1 MCCQRPTHHGL
12 FSCGLQ
18 HQTAAR
24 DFDDRQRKIR
34 RAPHAAAVP
43 VRAADARHRPIPIRR
58 PLPKQISH
66 ETKHWRQF
74 ITFPD
79 SKNKNKSS
87 ANFKTKFQFVKS
99 KKLTLPLRLELHVQQ
114 SSHQLSATFS
124 KCKLLFE
131 KHLAVSKGSH
141 HFKDFQ
147 QLKQFQSTLQLQA

>member
-1 MCCQRPTHHGL
+1 MASSPAAYNIKQLHEILTTDSGK
-12 FSCGLQ
+12 S
-18 HQTAAR
+18 AAR
-24 DFDDRQRKIR
+24 LTPPPCRFGR
-34 RAPHAAAVP
+34 P
-43 VRAADARHRPIPIRR
+43 DARHRPIPIRR

-131 KHLAVSKGSH
+131 SAW
-141 HFKDFQ
+141 
-147 QLKQFQSTLQLQA
+147 QFPKASF